1 MSNDNATLS
10 SYAQA
15 LLELA
20 DQRGT
25 TSQVAE
31 DLQGIAQVIE
41 QDRTFASYLADPSVG
56 QSDREKT
63 LDTVFA
69 GRTSELLIAYLKL
82 LNAKNR
88 LGDLPG
94 IAGAFKALLDER
106 SGNVEVEV
114 TVPQAMTPGDLEDVR
129 QRISSKLGKN
139 AVVKQNVD
147 ESIIGGIM
155 LKIGDSLIDGS
166 VKTQLETLKKR
177 LVAAV

>member
-25 TSQVAE
+25 TSQVNE
-31 DLQGIAQVIE
+31 DLQGLAQIIE
-41 QDRTFASYLADPSVG
+41 QDRTFATYLADPSVS

-63 LDTVFA
+63 IDTVFG

-82 LNAKNR
+82 LNSKDR

-94 IAGAFKALLDER
+94 ITSAFTKLLDER

-114 TVPQAMTPGDLEDVR
+114 TVPQAMTPGDLEEVR
-129 QRISSKLGKN
+129 QRVSAKLGKN

-147 ESIIGGIM
+147 ESLIGGIV
-155 LKIGDSLIDGS
+155 LKVGDSLIDGS
-166 VKTQLETLKKR
+166 VKTQLETLKRR